1 MGLNQSLS
9 RIKEPQDFQ
18 RWLRRESL
26 SRGLGLTGQADC
38 IREYVDDSL
47 DKAIA
52 EMEGI
57 K

>member
-9 RIKEPQDFQ
+9 RTKEPQDFQ
-18 RWLRRESL
+18 RWLRREKI
-26 SRGLGLTGQADC
+26 SRLCGLDGLADE
-38 IREYVDDSL
+38 IRAYVDDSL
-47 DKAIA
+47 DEAIA

>member
-18 RWLRRESL
+18 RWLRREAL

-38 IREYVDDSL
+38 IREYIDDSL
-47 DKAIA
+47 AEAIA
-52 EMEGI
+52 EMED